1 MPSSERLAL
10 KPTTGLEAIEVAVDI
25 ELQQNAGMV
34 SGATGFCRDD
44 TVEAQPTEVKFIDE
58 HIDYSNRVGV
68 RDVVIQ
74 ALGQ

>member
-1 MPSSERLAL
+1 
-10 KPTTGLEAIEVAVDI
+10 
-25 ELQQNAGMV
+25 MV